1 MTDKHLN
8 MEELERGL
16 LEIRNSP
23 LNGGRLLLISCRP
36 SVEEREL
43 LQRGQL
49 DVTEGLVGDN
59 WRTRGSQMDPPR
71 QPNPE
76 TQLTLMNARVADLV
90 AGTQDRWSLAG
101 DQLFADLNLG
111 RENLPVGTRLALGS
125 ALIEVTAEPHKGC
138 KKFVKRFGMDAMVF
152 VNSEEGQKL
161 CLRGINAKVVESGVI
176 HVGDT
181 LSIA

>member
-71 QPNPE
+71 QPNPFWW
-76 TQLTLMNARVADLV
+76 
-90 AGTQDRWSLAG
+90 GWWS
-101 DQLFADLNLG
+101 
-111 RENLPVGTRLALGS
+111 RS
-125 ALIEVTAEPHKGC
+125 APW
-138 KKFVKRFGMDAMVF
+138 
-152 VNSEEGQKL
+152 
-161 CLRGINAKVVESGVI
+161 RG
-176 HVGDT
+176 
-181 LSIA
+181 